1 MKKLF
6 GGILLAVGILI
17 MTGSGLC
24 SLVVIIGMANGGP
37 QMLPLVA
44 VIGGIPFLI
53 GWGLLYSGLRLL
65 KQHRRISNEELDER
79 FR

>member
-1 MKKLF
+1 MRKLF

-24 SLVVIIGMANGGP
+24 SLVVIIGMTSGGP

-53 GWGLLYSGLRLL
+53 GLGLLYWGLSLL
-65 KQHRRISNEELDER
+65 KKHRRISNEELDER